1 MTAGILA
8 TLLLLAA
15 LVRIRV
21 ERSRRRASF
30 DATIAREH
38 PELAGAVFVGETLP
52 RVLRFGVERCG
63 EDGWLR

>member
-1 MTAGILA
+1 MTAGIIA

-38 PELAGAVFVGETLP
+38 PELTDDVFVGEPLP
-52 RVLRFGVERCG
+52 RVLRFGVTKCG
-63 EDGWLR
+63 GAPWL